1 MIVLIIFIFL
11 YCREEDP
18 RIADIFVKKGPF
30 LQMYTTYISNFQSMT
45 SELDQAFKDYPM
57 FADALQEFEVSH
69 MNSSP
74 TNHVIMCPSTT
85 GVVRLPITTI
95 KHCKLQFSLHEN
107 DEFVDMW
114 IMNWGVFSC
123 TLSINISI
131 SAWL

>member
-1 MIVLIIFIFL
+1 M

-69 MNSSP
+69 M
-74 TNHVIMCPSTT
+74 
-85 GVVRLPITTI
+85 
-95 KHCKLQFSLHEN
+95 
-107 DEFVDMW
+107 
-114 IMNWGVFSC
+114 
-123 TLSINISI
+123 ISY
-131 SAWL
+131 